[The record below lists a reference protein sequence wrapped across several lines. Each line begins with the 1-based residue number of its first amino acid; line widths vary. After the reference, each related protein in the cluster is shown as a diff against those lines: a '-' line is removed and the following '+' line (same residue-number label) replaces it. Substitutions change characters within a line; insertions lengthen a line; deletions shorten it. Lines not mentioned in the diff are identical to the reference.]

1 MEARVLGIFGG
12 VGMTTP
18 MSPEESNIRAEC
30 RRQYRNE
37 GNTDNPYRIGSP
49 QFLYWDAENTRIQI
63 ESMEAMP

>member
-1 MEARVLGIFGG
+1 
-12 VGMTTP
+12 MTTP